1 MPDIV
6 FYILAG
12 YFVLISIVAVAVTVK
27 DKAIAKRNEPLVE
40 RYGKNS
46 KRLERRIP
54 ERTLLIISAL
64 GGSIAMLLTMK
75 KIRHKTSKTKFM
87 IGIPVSIFLQAA
99 VIIGTLLLINR

>member
-1 MPDIV
+1 MSRV
-6 FYILAG
+6 FALALAA
-12 YFVLISIVAVAVTVK
+12 YLLALNIA
-27 DKAIAKRNEPLVE
+27 AIAAFGVDKR
-40 RYGKNS
+40 RAI
-46 KRLERRIP
+46 RHERRIP

-87 IGIPVSIFLQAA
+87 IGIPVIIFLQAA